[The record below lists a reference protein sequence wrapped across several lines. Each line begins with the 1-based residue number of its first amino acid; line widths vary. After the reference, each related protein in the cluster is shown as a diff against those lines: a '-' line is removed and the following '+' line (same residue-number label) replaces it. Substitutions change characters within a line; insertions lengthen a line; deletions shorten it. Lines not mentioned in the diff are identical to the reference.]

1 MDHENIQAFIIA
13 TLIDDTSSWAII
25 MVHYCVWSVSY
36 LL

>member
-13 TLIDDTSSWAII
+13 TLIDTSSLAII
-25 MVHYCVWSVSY
+25 MLHYCVWSVSY